1 MSCWKGADLADVV
14 SIPTINTCS
23 SRVPSKSA
31 IALAADALAPGA
43 IDDVAGN
50 DEGDRVGTLGGLG
63 GRLRPGRRA
72 GAVDR
77 MVASVPGSAGGETE
91 GTETAHAATIATNPL
106 SEACRHMPLC
116 GRSTTPGGTSQREIR
131 PPCPNARTMR
141 TTEDTW
147 RGQSL
152 TTPLQ

>member
-1 MSCWKGADLADVV
+1 MTTSRWKSGDPADLV
-14 SIPTINTCS
+14 SSPTINTCS
-23 SRVPSKSA
+23 SGVPSKSA
-31 IALAADALAPGA
+31 IALAAEAVEPGV
-43 IDDVAGN
+43 IDDAVGN
-50 DEGDRVGTLGGLG
+50 DEGGRVGTLEGLG

-77 MVASVPGSAGGETE
+77 MVASVPGSAGGGTE

-116 GRSTTPGGTSQREIR
+116 GRSTTPDGTSQREIR
-131 PPCPNARTMR
+131 QLCPNARTMR

-147 RGQSL
+147 RG
-152 TTPLQ
+152 